1 MGSRVPL
8 ASKLVYGI
16 DVGTT
21 KIVAIAGRVDGRR
34 GWVEVLSV
42 GEAPSQGLKR
52 GVVVDRE
59 AAAES
64 VTEAIEAC
72 GEPLR
77 GEPVSVGIAGGHVSS
92 FNTEVTLLNR
102 SRDRT
107 ITERF
112 VRKLEAEARQVEFG
126 EDEKVIHV
134 VPRSFVLDGT
144 EGVQQPVGL
153 AARRVTMRAH
163 VVAGSVSSI
172 QNLLGAVEDCGVKVS
187 RVVLEPLA
195 SSEACL
201 LDEDREMGVALLDVG
216 GGTTDIATFM
226 RGSLTHTAVIPIGG
240 ESFSSDVAYGLKVPF
255 ETAEELKKRYG
266 TVVSGAV
273 DDVAAV
279 KLGDKHYNARFI
291 SQILEYRA
299 YEVLEY
305 ARDSLEK
312 ARVRNLLPGGVVLTG
327 GGSLLQ
333 GIEQLA
339 EKILDTRVRVVAPR
353 RIKGDSEPVR
363 KPQYSTA
370 VGLLYFAAKN
380 DDLRPKSKGARTTSF
395 DSILSAVKGWF
406 GFGLLEGDPGG
417 SSTGRP
423 GAGERS

>member
-1 MGSRVPL
+1 M

-102 SRDRT
+102 GRDRT

-163 VVAGSVSSI
+163 VVGGSISSI

-187 RVVLEPLA
+187 RMVLEPLA

-201 LDEDREMGVALLDVG
+201 LDEDRRLGVALVDVG

-226 RGSLTHTAVIPIGG
+226 RGSLTHTNVIPIGG
-240 ESFSSDVAYGLKVPF
+240 ESFSSDVAYGLKVAF
-255 ETAEELKKRYG
+255 DIADELKLRYG
-266 TVVSGAV
+266 TVLSNAV

-279 KLGDKHYNARFI
+279 TLAGQHYNARFI

-299 YEVLEY
+299 REVLEY
-305 ARDSLEK
+305 VRDSLEK
-312 ARVRNLLPGGVVLTG
+312 ARVQNLLPGGVVLTG
-327 GGSLLQ
+327 GGSLLE
-333 GIEQLA
+333 GMDELA
-339 EKILDTRVRVVAPR
+339 EKILGVRTRVAAPR
-353 RIKGDSEPVR
+353 RVKGGAEPLR

-380 DDLRPKSKGARTTSF
+380 DDLGPKSKGARLASF
-395 DSILSAVKGWF
+395 GSIVSAVKEWF
-406 GFGLLEGDPGG
+406 GFGLGSPGG
-417 SSTGRP
+417 APTG
-423 GAGERS
+423 GRS